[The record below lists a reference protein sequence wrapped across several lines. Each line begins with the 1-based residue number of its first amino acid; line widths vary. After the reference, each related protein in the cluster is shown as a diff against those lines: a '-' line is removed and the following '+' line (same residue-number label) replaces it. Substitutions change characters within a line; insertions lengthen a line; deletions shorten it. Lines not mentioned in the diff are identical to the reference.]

1 MLKKEFK
8 NILGIV
14 AEYNP
19 FHNGHKYQIEYC
31 KKIGKADVVVAVM
44 SGNFSQRGEPAILD
58 KWNRAEMALK
68 NGVDLVIELPFYYSC
83 NGSSI
88 FAEGAM
94 KTLSFIGCVNNMCF
108 GIEGKVY
115 EKIIEV
121 SNLLKEETNE
131 FSTFIKERIKN
142 GESYPRT
149 VEKAVIASLGD
160 EYAGLF
166 TPNNLLAME
175 YLKYTELF
183 EKRNSANTIGNIEKN
198 FLNIVHIDRNNV
210 DHNSTN
216 IDDDKE
222 FNSGKSIRKIL
233 ESKRFQRIYTFHNR
247 SEIEVKRLCDM
258 LKVPLETGEILL
270 GNSEDLNGDRHKNLY
285 SILQYKLMCESLGKS
300 QSKSVSE
307 GMENLFKKHIR
318 NSSSEEFINHVTCKR
333 YTSARIRRATI
344 HFILGIE
351 NDYSQDEYVRILGF
365 TDNGAR
371 LLKQIKKDK
380 SNSAPIVTNVN
391 KHRDERANIEEKV
404 DLSIDIKATDLYNL
418 ISGRDLYKNSDFVK
432 KPVIITHQH

>member
-1 MLKKEFK
+1 
-8 NILGIV
+8 
-14 AEYNP
+14 
-19 FHNGHKYQIEYC
+19 
-31 KKIGKADVVVAVM
+31 
-44 SGNFSQRGEPAILD
+44 
-58 KWNRAEMALK
+58 
-68 NGVDLVIELPFYYSC
+68 
-83 NGSSI
+83 
-88 FAEGAM
+88 
-94 KTLSFIGCVNNMCF
+94 
-108 GIEGKVY
+108 
-115 EKIIEV
+115 
-121 SNLLKEETNE
+121 
-131 FSTFIKERIKN
+131 
-142 GESYPRT
+142 
-149 VEKAVIASLGD
+149 
-160 EYAGLF
+160 
-166 TPNNLLAME
+166 ME

-198 FLNIVHIDRNNV
+198 FFNIVHIDRNNV

-233 ESKRFQRIYTFHNR
+233 ESKRFQRIYAFHNH

-285 SILQYKLMCESLGKS
+285 SILQYKLMCEPLGKS

-318 NSSSEEFINHVTCKR
+318 NSSPEEFINHVTCKR
-333 YTSARIRRATI
+333 YTSARIRRAMI

-351 NDYSQDEYVRILGF
+351 NDYSQDEYIRILGF

-391 KHRDERANIEEKV
+391 KHRDERANIQEKV